1 MPGNTPERETVLMPG
16 EIITAVLVSPPSS
29 GERSHYLKL
38 RDRASFEFALVSAAV
53 VVAIEDSRIR
63 AARVAM
69 GGVGTRP
76 WRLPAVEAALAG
88 TAATPEALTSAAAQA
103 AEGVR
108 PLAENGFKI
117 PLMQRALVRA
127 LLTVTA

>member
-1 MPGNTPERETVLMPG
+1 
-16 EIITAVLVSPPSS
+16 
-29 GERSHYLKL
+29 L
-38 RDRASFEFALVSAAV
+38 RT
-53 VVAIEDSRIR
+53 
-63 AARVAM
+63 AARVAI

-88 TAATPEALTSAAAQA
+88 AAVAPEALTSAAARA
-103 AEGVR
+103 AEGAR